1 MCLRLVRQLHTV
13 FLIDV
18 LRRKKPLDQALP
30 RSMDALLSQ
39 LMLSQWYDEADSEDR
54 QIKRTS
60 LILTQLANEWQS
72 VGWTLTQVSGLAQTL
87 FRARI
92 QWIDGI
98 SSARRAME
106 QAVYQ
111 V

>member
-1 MCLRLVRQLHTV
+1 
-13 FLIDV
+13 
-18 LRRKKPLDQALP
+18 
-30 RSMDALLSQ
+30 MDALLSQ

-72 VGWTLTQVSGLAQTL
+72 MGWTLTQVSGLAQTL